1 MSGSRVLLVGRL
13 MTREMVEGLIESQ
26 PDIDVVGS
34 VDFGAELAVEV
45 DRTDP
50 TIVVLADGEDKIEA
64 SCDDLLRARPHLTA
78 LAVVDRGRENF
89 LCELRPHRTPLGP
102 LLPGDL
108 IALLRSQGRPEA
120 P

>member
-1 MSGSRVLLVGRL
+1 MV
-13 MTREMVEGLIESQ
+13 REMIEGLIESQ

-34 VDFGAELAVEV
+34 VDFGAALAVEV
-45 DRTDP
+45 DRRDA
-50 TIVVLADGEDKIEA
+50 TIVVLADGEDDIDA
-64 SCDDLLRARPHLTA
+64 SCDELLLARPHVKA

-102 LLPGDL
+102 LLPEDL
-108 IALLRSQGRPEA
+108 IALLRPQRCSEA

>member
-1 MSGSRVLLVGRL
+1 
-13 MTREMVEGLIESQ
+13 MTRDLVEGLIESQ

-34 VDFGAELAVEV
+34 VDFGMPLAAEV

-50 TIVVLADGEDKIEA
+50 TIVVLADGEDEIDA
-64 SCDDLLRARPHLTA
+64 SCDELLRARPYLMA

-89 LCELRPHRTPLGP
+89 LCELRPHRTSLGP
-102 LLPGDL
+102 LLPDDL
-108 IALLRSQGRPEA
+108 IALLRPQGRPEA